1 MDAGREESCWDFN
14 SQFPDR
20 VADRFINRTLRCYEH
35 VKHQQG
41 HGIQLGDSNSCVC
54 RCCRHI
60 ASANDDG
67 YWSMTVDPLQVL
79 YREMAAFTKPVCD
92 AGCEQFAGNS
102 YRCCERKY
110 CELARIFAREKYGVT
125 LIDTG
130 HPLLPFMGEAGCVV
144 EPHLRPICALHACP
158 VSYGR
163 GLDAEAMKRYFS
175 LRHSILT
182 EAAAQHRM
190 PTFE

>member
-1 MDAGREESCWDFN
+1 
-14 SQFPDR
+14 
-20 VADRFINRTLRCYEH
+20 
-35 VKHQQG
+35 
-41 HGIQLGDSNSCVC
+41 
-54 RCCRHI
+54 
-60 ASANDDG
+60 
-67 YWSMTVDPLQVL
+67 MTVDPLHVL

-110 CELARIFAREKYGVT
+110 CELARIFAREKYKVA
-125 LIDTG
+125 LKDTG

-158 VSYGR
+158 VNYGR

-190 PTFE
+190 PTFEYRMPTFE